1 MRIFFEPSAKPWNR
15 ETGHQPVRRP
25 AMTLVETMMSMLVFT
40 IVILGT
46 FALILFSMRN
56 MDAARNKAQVDAILT
71 NEIEAMRMRGWNDR
85 VTVDAT
91 TGKPITL
98 YGLKTLGSGFIDNG
112 TAGTALATVNGCTEK
127 ALSSKNTLLTPGKYS
142 SCSTEYEITP
152 FAVYGVLNSKGTGS
166 GNVGAEVVGDANVK
180 LRNAEGLTLRR
191 IVRLSRSSDSGA
203 TAPVDD
209 VDTAT
214 ITVIATWSD
223 RRGAHT
229 RSLTQILSQ
238 NGLSDFYYRSVP
250 Y

>member
-1 MRIFFEPSAKPWNR
+1 MKKHFPQRADTR
-15 ETGHQPVRRP
+15 AGDGDQPYRKP

-56 MDAARNKAQVDAILT
+56 MDAAKNKAQIDGILT

-98 YGLKTLGSGFIDNG
+98 YGLKTLGTGFIANG
-112 TAGTALATVNGCTEK
+112 TSSTALSSVNGCTEK
-127 ALSSKNTLLTPGKYS
+127 ALSSQNTVLTPGKYS
-142 SCSTEYEITP
+142 ACRTEYEVTP
-152 FAVYGVLNSKGTGS
+152 YAVYGVLNSKGSGS
-166 GNVGAEVVGDANVK
+166 GNVGAEVVGNATVK
-180 LRNAEGLTLRR
+180 LRNASGLTLRR
-191 IVRLSRSSDSGA
+191 TVRLNRSSDSGA
-203 TAPVDD
+203 TTALGD

-214 ITVIATWSD
+214 ITVTATWSD
-223 RRGAHT
+223 RRGDHT